1 MIEQEE
7 IADLTVADLYAIL
20 NGYSTLFWSSSAS
33 SPYRVFSVHK
43 SSIFLNIQLQQ
54 NVEAVEEMLEPKMY
68 VLTQSG
74 RSIVPVDVFY
84 ADGVG
89 TDDFLIIASHRGDK
103 RSF

>member
-1 MIEQEE
+1 MKTENTN
-7 IADLTVADLYAIL
+7 DLLTHL
-20 NGYSTLFWSSSAS
+20 
-33 SPYRVFSVHK
+33 K
-43 SSIFLNIQLQQ
+43 ELQK

-103 RSF
+103 RWNILGAYDSAERATQVYEDMLRCPKATVFKMPPR